1 MGFPAESNYLSIKE
15 VDMEALKNKTS
26 RLASTIRWIARILCI
41 LAIGFIGM
49 FALEAVEGKVGLGR
63 QILGFLMAPPF
74 LMAVLLIIIL
84 IIAWKRELVGGI
96 LIALI
101 GLATAPYVNIFNY
114 HRLLKAASK
123 GFRIGSPDL
132 RALNIVVMISLPFII
147 TGVLFII
154 SYFLHRPKKLT
165 AQTP

>member
-1 MGFPAESNYLSIKE
+1 MDAP
-15 VDMEALKNKTS
+15 KNKS
-26 RLASTIRWIARILCI
+26 SSLASTIRWVARILCI

-74 LMAVLLIIIL
+74 LTAVTLIIIL

-101 GLATAPYVNIFNY
+101 GLATAVYAYIFNY
-114 HRLLKAASK
+114 HRFLHMASK
-123 GFRIGSPDL
+123 GFRIGSPGL
-132 RALNIVVMISLPFII
+132 RALNIVAMISLPFII
-147 TGVLFII
+147 VGVLFII

-165 AQTP
+165 TQTP

>member
-1 MGFPAESNYLSIKE
+1 
-15 VDMEALKNKTS
+15 MEAPKNKS
-26 RLASTIRWIARILCI
+26 SSLASTIRWVARILCI

-63 QILGFLMAPPF
+63 QIVSFLLALAMLSGP
-74 LMAVLLIIIL
+74 LIIIL
-84 IIAWKRELVGGI
+84 IIAWKRELVGSI

-101 GLATAPYVNIFNY
+101 GLATAPFVYISNY
-114 HRLLKAASK
+114 HRFLNMAAK
-123 GFRIGSPDL
+123 GFRIGSPAL
-132 RALNIVVMISLPFII
+132 RALEIFAMINLPFII
-147 TGVLFII
+147 VGVLFII

>member
-1 MGFPAESNYLSIKE
+1 MDAP
-15 VDMEALKNKTS
+15 KNKS
-26 RLASTIRWIARILCI
+26 SSLASTIRWVARILCI

-74 LMAVLLIIIL
+74 LTAVPLIIIL

-96 LIALI
+96 LIALF
-101 GLATAPYVNIFNY
+101 GLATALYAYIFNY
-114 HRLLKAASK
+114 HRFLALKEK
-123 GFRIGSPDL
+123 GFVIRGTSAVSKSLQIGSPDL
-132 RALNIVVMISLPFII
+132 RALNIVAMISLPFII
-147 TGVLFII
+147 VGVLFII

-165 AQTP
+165 TQTP